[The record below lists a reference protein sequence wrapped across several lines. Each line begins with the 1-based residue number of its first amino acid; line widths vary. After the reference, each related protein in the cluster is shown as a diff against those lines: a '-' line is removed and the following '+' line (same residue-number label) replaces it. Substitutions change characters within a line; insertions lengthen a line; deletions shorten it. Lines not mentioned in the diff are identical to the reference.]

1 MDAISC
7 IIAYTYGKRRKKLLH
22 ENFYFLVKDYLG
34 SMIHIDN
41 QLLSMLEI
49 QCIDYANLSNYR
61 PSALHDY
68 LVSFNCVK
76 MRKMNNSGT

>member
-7 IIAYTYGKRRKKLLH
+7 IIAYT
-22 ENFYFLVKDYLG
+22 
-34 SMIHIDN
+34 
-41 QLLSMLEI
+41 EI

-68 LVSFNCVK
+68 LVSSFNCVK